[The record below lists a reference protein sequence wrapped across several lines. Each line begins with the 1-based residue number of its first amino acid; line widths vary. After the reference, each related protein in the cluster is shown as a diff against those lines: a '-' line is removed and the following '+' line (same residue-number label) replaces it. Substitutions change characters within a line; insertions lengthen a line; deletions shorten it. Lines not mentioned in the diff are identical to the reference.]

1 MCYNMLDLD
10 RGAIPRMDG
19 FHDWGFWSL
28 PRPEMKTR
36 VANER
41 RIHALPCPWPRLLP
55 TQFHISIC
63 NIFLHF
69 TNVFYNIFIHFTM
82 LFAIFSYTL
91 QYLLQYFPTIYN
103 IICNI
108 FLQFTILFAIFP
120 KIYNV
125 IWKYFAILYFLLLVA
140 HNSHS
145 VSAFKLQN
153 HEKLLAIIYIFIC
166 DISIVQIAIRLLK
179 LHHYWYQL
187 MLN

>member
-1 MCYNMLDLD
+1 MIDLD
-10 RGAIPRMDG
+10 RGAFPWMDG

-28 PRPEMKTR
+28 PRSEMKTP

-63 NIFLHF
+63 NIFLH
-69 TNVFYNIFIHFTM
+69 IAIS
-82 LFAIFSYTL
+82 LAIFSYTL
-91 QYLLQYFPTIYN
+91 QCYLQYFPTLYN
-103 IICNI
+103 IFCNI